1 MKLWVGPIVVSR
13 RLVVDTAAAH
23 SNFRSKQS
31 RVWRVETLQTNVS
44 HSFNPNGQF
53 TGHRKIKIGGGYE
66 VVAGVIVVSSSTLLL
81 LIPIFGLNKVEFGE
95 LKLCKQK
102 CLPVSTR
109 ADNLPVID

>member
-44 HSFNPNGQF
+44 QSFNPNGQF
-53 TGHRKIKIGGGYE
+53 TGHRLMLYNDARIKLWSINR
-66 VVAGVIVVSSSTLLL
+66 V
-81 LIPIFGLNKVEFGE
+81 
-95 LKLCKQK
+95 
-102 CLPVSTR
+102 
-109 ADNLPVID
+109 